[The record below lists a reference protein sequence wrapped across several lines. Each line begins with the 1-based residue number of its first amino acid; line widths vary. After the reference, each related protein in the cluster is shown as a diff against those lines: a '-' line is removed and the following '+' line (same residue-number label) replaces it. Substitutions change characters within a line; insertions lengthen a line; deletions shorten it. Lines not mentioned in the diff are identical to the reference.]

1 MLDMRSVKSDDPVL
15 AQCVHFTLV
24 KIEKGIGIGIDP
36 NHKMRELFTL
46 NNTVSILVV
55 PFKLLESIR
64 ELSTHVP
71 KKVNTCND
79 TVLFNFFP
87 VIDQDAFSGRKPLV
101 QKFYIAVAGDVN
113 VELTLDTLH
122 GTAAINIKANG
133 TVSACIPSTWPAGAD
148 EPEPKQE

>member
-79 TVLFNFFP
+79 TVLFNFSRIALVVEP
-87 VIDQDAFSGRKPLV
+87 NSPYLSALSARKE
-101 QKFYIAVAGDVN
+101 D
-113 VELTLDTLH
+113 
-122 GTAAINIKANG
+122 
-133 TVSACIPSTWPAGAD
+133 S
-148 EPEPKQE
+148 